1 MRYRCQKVLKYLIF
15 RLENVTVYFR
25 LKISIRKRIFCFKK
39 EINVIFENCS
49 KCDFYG
55 MRIYLFQYFCQKV
68 CQLLVYH
75 VEIGCVWHLKMSN
88 VPLCAVPLW
97 EAEQNLLIKRDSLSN
112 SELEL
117 RVQKTW
123 SSSKFPLP
131 KNSISIQI
139 TTFLYRLILI
149 ESAKSNKIWRHRD
162 WDELKYFISII
173 LFYNVLDFFHFNP
186 LTTGMAHFW
195 TTCWKKSEIEIEDSD
210 SNMSQLVR
218 SNGVVL
224 PTTQVKKCT
233 MPVVNNRFCT
243 GPKVC
248 HHENFI

>member
-1 MRYRCQKVLKYLIF
+1 MLWIIFVAKFRFWKVIF
-15 RLENVTVYFR
+15 
-25 LKISIRKRIFCFKK
+25 SFKK
-39 EINVIFENCS
+39 KTNVIFKNCS
-49 KCDFYG
+49 NCDFYG

-131 KNSISIQI
+131 KNSISPQI
-139 TTFLYRLILI
+139 STFPYKLILI
-149 ESAKSNKIWRHRD
+149 KSAKSNEISRS
-162 WDELKYFISII
+162 WDIDKFKYFIWNI
-173 LFYNVLDFFHFNP
+173 YVLCFTRNFQFNP
-186 LTTGMAHFW
+186 MPTGMAHFW
-195 TTCWKKSEIEIEDSD
+195 TIWLKKSLKLKIRKQIKNWFCWRFVIFFSLEYFFHI
-210 SNMSQLVR
+210 
-218 SNGVVL
+218 
-224 PTTQVKKCT
+224 T
-233 MPVVNNRFCT
+233 MVQFN
-243 GPKVC
+243 
-248 HHENFI
+248 